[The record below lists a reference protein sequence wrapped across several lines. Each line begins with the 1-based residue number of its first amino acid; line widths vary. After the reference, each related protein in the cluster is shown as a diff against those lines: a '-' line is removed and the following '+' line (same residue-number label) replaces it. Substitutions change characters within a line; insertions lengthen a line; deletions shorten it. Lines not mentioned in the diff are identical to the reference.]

1 MISLKHFKNPG
12 SPVTNQ
18 GGAFMEKKTIIETE
32 RLILRGFEESDL
44 DNYYELISNENVYK
58 WLGNR
63 QRKSR
68 EEAKN
73 LLSNFISEFSKNGI
87 GVLAVIAKESG
98 KLIGKAG
105 VKYIREFDAIEY
117 LYALNYRDWNKGY
130 ATEIGRNFI
139 RHYRR
144 NVSDDKLIA
153 IVYPDNI
160 GSKKVLTKL
169 GFELKGQKEIFGTM
183 LDYYELI

>member
-1 MISLKHFKNPG
+1 
-12 SPVTNQ
+12 
-18 GGAFMEKKTIIETE
+18 MEKKTVIETE
-32 RLILRGFEESDL
+32 RLIMRGFEESDL
-44 DNYYELISNENVYK
+44 DNYFELISNENVYK

-63 QRKSR
+63 KRKSR

-73 LLSNFISEFSKNGI
+73 LISSFISDFSKNGI
-87 GVLAVIAKESG
+87 GVLAVIEKESG

-117 LYALNYRDWNKGY
+117 LYALNYQEWNKGY

-139 RHYRR
+139 RYYRS
-144 NVSDDKLIA
+144 NVSDNELIA

-160 GSKKVLTKL
+160 ASKKVLTKI
-169 GFELKGQKEIFGTM
+169 GFELKGQKEIFGAM
-183 LDYYELI
+183 LDYYELM